1 MQKHFYIELIG
12 YVASALIAFSMMLSS
27 ILRLRLIN
35 LAGALAFTVYGILI
49 GAIPVAILNGLI
61 VLVNAH
67 YLLRMLRAKEYFHL
81 LSLRPDPDYLQYFLR
96 YYADDIRRF
105 FPQYEHRAAEN
116 EIAIFILRDCTPA
129 GVFIAEEQPRGVLHV
144 RLDYA
149 IPRYRDF
156 KIGRFLFVTQAE
168 FFRERG
174 IREII
179 VSPQHAE
186 VRAYLIE
193 VGFEPCGDAEGS
205 LRIRYAPRTDVTTA

>member
-1 MQKHFYIELIG
+1 MGKHFYIELIG

-81 LSLRPDPDYLQYFLR
+81 LNLRPDSDYLSYFLVFYER
-96 YYADDIRRF
+96 DIGSLNPGF
-105 FPQYEHRAAEN
+105 EYRASKN
-116 EIAIFILRDCTPA
+116 LMTLFILRDCAPS
-129 GVFIAEEQPRGVLHV
+129 GVFISEKEPGGVLRV
-144 RLDYA
+144 VLDYA
-149 IPRYRDF
+149 VPRYRDF
-156 KIGRFLFVTQAE
+156 RIGRFLFVDKAD

-179 VSPQHAE
+179 VTPRTAE
-186 VRAYLIE
+186 FRAYLIE
-193 VGFEPCGDAEGS
+193 VGFELTGDSDGS
-205 LRIRYAPRTDVTTA
+205 YRLRFAD

>member
-1 MQKHFYIELIG
+1 MGKHFYIELVG

-67 YLLRMLRAKEYFHL
+67 FLSRMLRAKEYFHL
-81 LSLRPDPDYLQYFLR
+81 LSLRPDSDYLQYFLR
-96 YYADDIRRF
+96 YHADDIRSF
-105 FPQYEHRAAEN
+105 FPQFEHRAAEN
-116 EIAIFILRDCTPA
+116 VMALFILRDCAPG
-129 GVFIAEEQPRGVLHV
+129 GVFVAEEMTRGVLHV

-149 IPRYRDF
+149 IARYRDF
-156 KIGRFLFVTQAE
+156 KIGQFLFVTRAE
-168 FFRERG
+168 FFRERC

-179 VSPQHAE
+179 VSPHNAE
-186 VRAYLIE
+186 VRAYLIQ
-193 VGFEPCGDAEGS
+193 VGFEPCSDAQDA
-205 LRIRYAPRTDVTTA
+205 LRICYRPKPEQLDR

>member
-1 MQKHFYIELIG
+1 MGKHFYIELIG
-12 YVASALIAFSMMLSS
+12 YVASMLIALSMMLSS

-49 GAIPVAILNGLI
+49 GAIPVALLNGLI

-81 LSLRPDPDYLQYFLR
+81 LSLQPDSDYLRYFLR
-96 YYADDIRRF
+96 FHAEDIRIF
-105 FPQYEHRAAEN
+105 FPQFGHRTAEN
-116 EIAIFILRDCTPA
+116 EMAIFILRDCTPA

-156 KIGRFLFVTQAE
+156 KIGRFLFVGQAE

-179 VSPQHAE
+179 ASPQHE
-186 VRAYLIE
+186 DVRAYLIE
-193 VGFEPCGDAEGS
+193 VGFEPCGDAEAA
-205 LRIRYAPRTDVTTA
+205 LRMRYAPRTDRTTA

>member
-1 MQKHFYIELIG
+1 MGKHFYIELIG
-12 YVASALIAFSMMLSS
+12 YVASALIALSMMLSS
-27 ILRLRLIN
+27 IVRLRVIN
-35 LAGALAFTVYGILI
+35 LAGALAFTIYGILI

-61 VLVNAH
+61 VLVNAR

-81 LSLRPDPDYLQYFLR
+81 LSLRPDADFLLYFLR
-96 YYADDIRRF
+96 FYAADIRIF
-105 FPQYEHRAAEN
+105 FPRFEHRAVEN
-116 EIAIFILRDCTPA
+116 EIAIFVLRDCTPA
-129 GVFIAEEQPRGVLHV
+129 GVFIAEEQSRGVLHV

-149 IPRYRDF
+149 IRRYRDF

-179 VSPQHAE
+179 VSPQHAD
-186 VRAYLIE
+186 VRAYLIQ

-205 LRIRYAPRTDVTTA
+205 LRIRYAPRTDRSAA